1 MIEYMW
7 LEYNQLSGIIPENIC
22 DLPIDWSGETLWGDD
37 VIKLSN
43 NNFCP
48 PPPECIEDYVG
59 EQDTS
64 NCE

>member
-1 MIEYMW
+1 MW

-43 NNFCP
+43 NNFCSP
-48 PPPECIEDYVG
+48 PPQNVLKTMSVNKTPLIANS
-59 EQDTS
+59 TS
-64 NCE
+64 